1 MAISNIKAL
10 QYKADFD
17 QEELLWGHMPHC
29 KEIAQVLCSER
40 WGVSLESAKRY
51 IRLGSFLESDY
62 QQYAE
67 ELEETHP
74 EEPPHWGD
82 SAVDLIKRA
91 EEMEEIHPNEGS
103 HWDDSLSKFDGL
115 IGLGY
120 ETKEPRAEYEKMDES
135 IFPILCIPDLH
146 IPFEHPSALQFC
158 KDMAIEYGV
167 KTVVNL
173 GDEIDNHALSFHT
186 NELDALTAQQE
197 YDKTR
202 KTIKEWFK
210 AFPVVSLCIGNHSA
224 MPARRAKEWGLP
236 KSYIKSFHQ
245 LWDAPE
251 TWVVSQGFN
260 IGGVGFRHAGK
271 AGFQGS
277 IASAIIARQS
287 MVYGHNHSFGGV
299 LYQAN
304 LNDIIFGMNVGC
316 LIDNDAYAFAYG
328 KDFPNKPTL
337 GCGIVHSPTHAEFV
351 PMGGKYLRGN
361 K

>member
-1 MAISNIKAL
+1 MSISNIKAL

-51 IRLGSFLESDY
+51 IRLGNLLESNY

-74 EEPPHWGD
+74 EEPHYWDD
-82 SAVDLIKRA
+82 SAVDFINEA

-115 IGLGY
+115 IGLGC

-158 KDMAIEYGV
+158 KDIRDEYQP

-173 GDEIDNHALSFHT
+173 GDLNDQHSLSFHT
-186 NELDALTAQQE
+186 NEPDAISAQQE
-197 YDKTR
+197 LDKAKVTC
-202 KTIKEWFK
+202 KKWFK
-210 AFPVVSLCIGNHSA
+210 EFPNVYLCLGNHDNI
-224 MPARRAKEWGLP
+224 PARRAKEMGIP
-236 KSYIKSFHQ
+236 KSYLKSFHD

-251 TWVVSQGFN
+251 TWNVASSHQ
-260 IGGVGFRHAGK
+260 IGGVKFTHAGK
-271 AGFQGS
+271 AGFAGA
-277 IASAIIARQS
+277 INSAIVARQS
-287 MVYGHNHSFGGV
+287 LCVGHQHSFGGV

-304 LNDIIFGMNVGC
+304 EQDIIFGANGGC
-316 LIDNDAYAFAYG
+316 LIDNDAYAFRYG
-328 KDFPNKPTL
+328 KEFPNKPTL
-337 GCGIVHSPTHAEFV
+337 GCLIVHSATECQFI
-351 PMGGKYLRGN
+351 PMGGKYLRSN